1 MILVTVGT
9 NRAPYE
15 GLFEAMDEYALKTG
29 EEVLIQRSMSDF
41 RAKHCRDFGFV
52 SDEEMREL
60 YDRTDILVCHAGI
73 GTIVNGLERNIPLVL
88 VPREVVTS
96 AGADD
101 QQTVVARKVAQM
113 GRGVVVEDLNDLYAK
128 IDEARSLKMEPYV
141 KDTGLLDYI
150 DRRLT
155 ELSEGRRKR

>member
-1 MILVTVGT
+1 
-9 NRAPYE
+9 
-15 GLFEAMDEYALKTG
+15 
-29 EEVLIQRSMSDF
+29 
-41 RAKHCRDFGFV
+41 
-52 SDEEMREL
+52 
-60 YDRTDILVCHAGI
+60 
-73 GTIVNGLERNIPLVL
+73 
-88 VPREVVTS
+88 
-96 AGADD
+96 
-101 QQTVVARKVAQM
+101 M

>member
-15 GLFEAMDEYALKTG
+15 GLFEAMDEYAIKTG
-29 EEVLIQRSMSDF
+29 EEVQIQRSMSDF
-41 RAKHCRDFGFV
+41 RAKHCKDFGFV
-52 SDEEMREL
+52 SDEEMKAL

-88 VPREVVTS
+88 VPRGVVTN

-128 IDEARSLKMEPYV
+128 IDEAKAMKLEPYV

-150 DRRLT
+150 DRRLS
-155 ELSEGRRKR
+155 ELNEGRRKR

>member
-15 GLFEAMDEYALKTG
+15 GLFEAMDEYARSTG

-41 RAKHCRDFGFV
+41 RAKHCKDFGFV
-52 SDEEMREL
+52 PDEEMKGY
-60 YDRTDILVCHAGI
+60 YDRADILVCHAGI

-88 VPREVVTS
+88 VPRGVVMS

-101 QQTVVARKVAQM
+101 QQSVVAKKVEQM
-113 GRGVVVEDLNDLYAK
+113 GRGVVVEDLKDLYAK
-128 IDEARSLKMEPYV
+128 IDEAKNLKMSPYE
-141 KDTGLLDYI
+141 KDNGLCEYI
-150 DRRLT
+150 DRRLA
-155 ELSEGRRKR
+155 ELCDSLGKK